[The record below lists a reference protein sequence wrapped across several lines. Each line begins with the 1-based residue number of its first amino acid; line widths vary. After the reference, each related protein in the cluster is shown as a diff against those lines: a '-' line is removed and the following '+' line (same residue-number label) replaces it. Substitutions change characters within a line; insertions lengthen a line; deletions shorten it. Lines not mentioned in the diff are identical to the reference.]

1 MQLLIQASAGYGPAC
16 QPSGPV
22 LRKGWSTTQCV
33 SYAFRPTVAQ
43 RQLRLSTNYC
53 AASATPFD
61 QLSARRPL
69 PSRRPAGRYVQRVL
83 EGGDAL
89 PGLPQPPAQLARDVL
104 VEQEVRLRI
113 RFVEPVQIQIGQLVQ
128 DRVLLGRARERPPL
142 HLDQRGDPE
151 EIAGA
156 HHEKARLR
164 SVMAMAL
171 HDQGAR
177 LHDVHRLAVV
187 AFGEEALAGGDAL

>member
-33 SYAFRPTVAQ
+33 SYAFRPTVAR
-43 RQLRLSTNYC
+43 RQLRLSTNC
-53 AASATPFD
+53 QRGVRSPAG
-61 QLSARRPL
+61 
-69 PSRRPAGRYVQRVL
+69 RPAGRYVQRVL

-142 HLDQRGDPE
+142 HLDQRSDPE
-151 EIAGA
+151 EIAG
-156 HHEKARLR
+156 
-164 SVMAMAL
+164 
-171 HDQGAR
+171 
-177 LHDVHRLAVV
+177 
-187 AFGEEALAGGDAL
+187 

>member
-33 SYAFRPTVAQ
+33 SYAFRPTVA
-43 RQLRLSTNYC
+43 RRPLHLSTNCC

-69 PSRRPAGRYVQRVL
+69 PSRRPRAGRYVQRVL

-89 PGLPQPPAQLARDVL
+89 PGLPQPAAELARDVL

-113 RFVEPVQIQIGQLVQ
+113 RFVELVQIQVCQLVQ

-142 HLDQRGDPE
+142 HLDQRSDPE

-164 SVMAMAL
+164 P
-171 HDQGAR
+171 
-177 LHDVHRLAVV
+177 
-187 AFGEEALAGGDAL
+187 